1 MMLCYGIW
9 SDLILL
15 YHRFDVLLDENLKM
29 WLLEVN
35 HNPSLAIDCETEVAP
50 GVMEHS
56 ISQVDVDVKKC
67 AVKGALMH
75 AMNHLRV
82 ESADD
87 NVRDGRRSV
96 F

>member
-1 MMLCYGIW
+1 
-9 SDLILL
+9 
-15 YHRFDVLLDENLKM
+15 M

-35 HNPSLAIDCETEVAP
+35 HNPSLAVDSETEVAP

-56 ISQVDVDVKKC
+56 ISQVDVDVKKY
-67 AVKGALMH
+67 AVKGALMHAMNQMH

-87 NVRDGRRSV
+87 NVRDGRKSV
-96 F
+96 LGLGCGRW